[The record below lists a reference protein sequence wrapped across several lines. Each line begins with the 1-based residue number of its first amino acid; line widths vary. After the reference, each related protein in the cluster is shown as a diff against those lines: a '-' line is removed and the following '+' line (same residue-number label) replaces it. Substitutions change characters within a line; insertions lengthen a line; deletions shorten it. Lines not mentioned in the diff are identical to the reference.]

1 MRRSASI
8 ALACAAG
15 AAAILPA
22 AAPANAGLVPS
33 FGLVA
38 PLLAPMLPGQSGWV
52 STLWGAA
59 ADVCNVKVTAA
70 GAGVNITY
78 PTNTSTYSSLS
89 KGDALAAG
97 QTDYA
102 AFKVDVPQSALIA
115 VKTLTLNYSY
125 TEKTAGATTCVGTAK
140 TSSVFAS
147 LPIVSIT
154 GDAVTQKTTS
164 VTVPKSTP
172 VWSQIVFSAR
182 KAGVDDLKITVSGGP
197 TGLGVTYPGGRSYT
211 QLNDAANLPIGAD
224 DYASV
229 KFDATGVPTGTYLLT
244 VTESFGNSTDTNM
257 LTLVVS

>member
-1 MRRSASI
+1 MRRTAAI

-22 AAPANAGLVPS
+22 AAPASAAVPNLGLV
-33 FGLVA
+33 V

-59 ADVCNVKVTAA
+59 ADICNVRVTAA
-70 GAGVNITY
+70 GSGLTVTY
-78 PTNTSTYSSLS
+78 PTNTSTYTSLS

-102 AFKVDVPQSALIA
+102 AFKVDVPHAAMISL
-115 VKTLTLNYSY
+115 KSLTLNYSY
-125 TEKTAGATTCVGTAK
+125 TDKTAGATTCVGTAR
-140 TSSVFAS
+140 TGSTVAI
-147 LPIVSIT
+147 LPIVSLT

-164 VTVPKSTP
+164 VSVPKSSP

-182 KAGVDDLKITVSGGP
+182 KSGVDDLKITVSGGP
-197 TGLGVTYPGGRSYT
+197 AGLGVSYPADRTYT

-224 DYASV
+224 DYAAV
-229 KFDATGVPTGTYLLT
+229 KFDATKVASGTYFLT
-244 VTESFGNSTDTNM
+244 VTETFGNTTDTNP
-257 LTLVVS
+257 LTLVVV